1 MIIYTLEDLPAPPK
15 GKTGFP
21 WTTADY
27 APFPS
32 DFTKNWPKI
41 TIVTPSFNQGQY
53 IEETIRSVILQG
65 YPNLEYI
72 VMDGGST
79 DETVEML
86 RKYDKFITFW
96 TSERDAGQSDA
107 INKGLARATGE
118 VFNWINSDDV
128 LAHNALRQLATV
140 FQKNPDAHAVCGYYF
155 FMGEN
160 VQSTQKQRLL
170 LFDDLEKTLTL
181 GSMSQPSLFWK
192 MDTVRQLKAV
202 NQHLNYTMD
211 WEMWHRFWLVTN
223 APKVVLIEA
232 VLAHFR
238 WHDTSKTVSAA
249 TGFHGEQMNLLGL
262 IIKKFPTPF
271 HRYAKEIDKKT
282 PPQYLAQNQDI
293 YDHAHHFWQ
302 FNRLNPT
309 KYTAYALE
317 YVANELWNRL
327 DRQTFW
333 RLLGQSFWLKPFGR
347 GHRFYLLP
355 LIILKR
361 KFVLK

>member
-1 MIIYTLEDLPAPPK
+1 MIYTLQDLPKPPENRI
-15 GKTGFP
+15 GFP

-27 APFPS
+27 TPFLS
-32 DFTKNWPKI
+32 EIVGKLPKI

-53 IEETIRSVILQG
+53 IEETIRSVLLQG

-79 DETVEML
+79 DETVEIL

-107 INKGLARATGE
+107 LNKGLARATGD
-118 VFNWINSDDV
+118 VFNWINSDDILAPNV
-128 LAHNALRQLATV
+128 LRHLAAV
-140 FQKNPDAHAVCGYYF
+140 FLENPTAQAVCGYYF
-155 FMGEN
+155 FMGDTVPSRQE
-160 VQSTQKQRLL
+160 QRLL

-181 GSMSQPSLFWK
+181 GSMSQPSLFWR
-192 MDTVRQLKAV
+192 MPTIRDLKVV
-202 NQHLNYTMD
+202 NQALNYTMD
-211 WEMWHRFWLVTN
+211 WEMWHRFWLTVD
-223 APKVVLIEA
+223 APKVVLIDT

-238 WHDTSKTVSAA
+238 WHDTSKSVSAL

-262 IIKKFPTPF
+262 IIKKFPSQF
-271 HRYAKEIDKKT
+271 HHYAEEMDKKV
-282 PPQYLAQNQDI
+282 PPQYLAQNADI
-293 YDHAHHFWQ
+293 YAHAHHFWQ

-327 DRQTFW
+327 DSKTFW
-333 RLLGQSFWLKPFGR
+333 RLLAQSFWLKPFGR
-347 GHRFYLLP
+347 GYRFYLLP
-355 LIILKR
+355 LLVLRR